1 MIDAGNKQFRLLS
14 IVDLERAILVQ
25 SSAFNN
31 DPFWQYLIP
40 NPEKRTKM
48 LPQFFSVFLKVNI
61 HNGTAYGISTP
72 IEGVAVWSAPN
83 QKSIDLSG
91 FIGSDLVKLSLN
103 GFLFPFLKAFK
114 IFIRFEN
121 MQKKHAPNPHYYLNT
136 IAVLP
141 ESQGKGLASKLIRPF
156 LEKADEESV
165 AAYTET
171 MTLAN
176 VGLYEHFGFHCVEQY
191 HVPKTEL
198 NIWAL
203 YRPTK
208 LRR

>member
-1 MIDAGNKQFRLLS
+1 MIVTGNKQFRLVS
-14 IVDLERAILVQ
+14 IVDLKRAVLVQ

-40 NPEKRTKM
+40 NLEKRTKM
-48 LPQFFSVFLKVNI
+48 LPRFFNVFLKVNI
-61 HNGTAYGISTP
+61 NNETVYGISTP

-83 QKSIDLSG
+83 QKRINLSG
-91 FIGSDLVKLSLN
+91 FIGSEILKLSLD

-114 IFIRFEN
+114 VFIKLEN
-121 MQKKHAPNPHYYLNT
+121 MEKKHASEPHYYLNT

-141 ESQGKGLASKLIRPF
+141 ESQGKGFASKLIRPF

-165 AAYTET
+165 GAYTET
-171 MTLAN
+171 MTLSN
-176 VGLYEHFGFHCVEQY
+176 VGLYEHFGFHCVEQF

-198 NIWAL
+198 NVWAF
-203 YRPTK
+203 YRPAK
-208 LRR
+208 I

>member
-1 MIDAGNKQFRLLS
+1 MIDTGNKQFRLLS
-14 IVDLERAILVQ
+14 IDDLERAILVQ

-91 FIGSDLVKLSLN
+91 FIGSDLVKLSLG
-103 GFLFPFLKAFK
+103 GFLFPFLKATQEFACTGKNGLAADFQVTNTFPRNKWGGYRIFWTK
-114 IFIRFEN
+114 IMHFCTQDYCLRFERAR
-121 MQKKHAPNPHYYLNT
+121 KLSVSP
-136 IAVLP
+136 
-141 ESQGKGLASKLIRPF
+141 AS
-156 LEKADEESV
+156 
-165 AAYTET
+165 
-171 MTLAN
+171 
-176 VGLYEHFGFHCVEQY
+176 
-191 HVPKTEL
+191 
-198 NIWAL
+198 
-203 YRPTK
+203 
-208 LRR
+208 